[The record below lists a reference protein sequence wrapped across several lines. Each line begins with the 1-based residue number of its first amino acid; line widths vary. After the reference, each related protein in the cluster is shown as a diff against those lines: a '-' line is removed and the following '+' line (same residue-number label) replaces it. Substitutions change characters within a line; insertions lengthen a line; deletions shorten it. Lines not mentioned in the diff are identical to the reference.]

1 MKNLYK
7 FTFIFY
13 IHFFVYKNLA
23 LATFSIIAI
32 DPLTNET
39 GSALATCFE
48 TQYKIYSEKN
58 NILLADYV
66 VFENNGYGIMNVQS
80 DINDFSPIWLAT
92 ASAILAQ
99 DEDYYTAELI
109 NKFLTHP
116 YQDKKY
122 KERQILTLKKD
133 KNFFTTAHIYHGLNV
148 TQAKSG
154 RIRLNIENKYS
165 IIIAGNLMTNELG
178 LELMEQAFI
187 AEKGNLADRLIAAL
201 NTMGV
206 NKNYGDKR
214 CRTRENTSSNYAF
227 IRTFIAG
234 KKNIDLHV
242 MTENSVDATK
252 VLQEKYSAYRNNF
265 IDPKI
270 E

>member
-1 MKNLYK
+1 MKIL
-7 FTFIFY
+7 FIKIAIFF
-13 IHFFVYKNLA
+13 IHFFTIKNFA

-32 DPLTNET
+32 DPKTNET

-80 DINDFSPIWLAT
+80 DINDYSPIWLAT

-148 TQAKSG
+148 TPAKSG
-154 RIRLNIENKYS
+154 RIRHNIENKYS
-165 IIIAGNLMTNELG
+165 IAIAGNLMTNELG

-187 AEKGNLADRLIAAL
+187 LEKGNLADKLIAAL
-201 NTMGV
+201 SVLGAT
-206 NKNYGDKR
+206 NKFGDKR
-214 CRTRENTSSNYAF
+214 CRAKENISSNYAF
-227 IRTFIAG
+227 IRTFVAG
-234 KKNIDLHV
+234 KKNIDLYV
-242 MTENSVDATK
+242 ISEKNVDATK
-252 VLQEKYSAYRNNF
+252 ILKEKYSVYKSRY
-265 IDPKI
+265 
-270 E
+270 

>member
-1 MKNLYK
+1 MNNLIK
-7 FTFIFY
+7 ISA
-13 IHFFVYKNLA
+13 IFFVHFLA
-23 LATFSIIAI
+23 FRSLAHATFSIIAI
-32 DPLTNET
+32 DPLTHES

-48 TQYKIYSEKN
+48 TQYKIYSERN

-66 VFENNGYGIMNVQS
+66 VFENNGFGIMNVQS
-80 DINDFSPIWLAT
+80 DINDYSQIWLAT

-122 KERQILTLKKD
+122 RERQILTLKKD
-133 KNFFTTAHIYHGLNV
+133 KNFSTTAHIYHGTNV
-148 TQAKSG
+148 TSSKLG
-154 RIRLNIENKYS
+154 RIKHNIDNKYS
-165 IIIAGNLMTNELG
+165 IAIAGNIMTNETR

-187 AEKGNLADRLIAAL
+187 LEKGNLADKLIAAL
-201 NTMGV
+201 SAIGARTGF
-206 NKNYGDKR
+206 GDKR
-214 CRTRENTSSNYAF
+214 CQNLEQTSSNYAF

-234 KKNIDLHV
+234 KINIDLYV
-242 MTENSVDATK
+242 IAGNNIDATK
-252 VLQEKYSAYRNNF
+252 VLNEKYSAYKNSFNA
-265 IDPKI
+265 PKT